1 MKRIKKEQMRG
12 EPFVCSAALSALTG
26 SISMMALYRG
36 AGREI
41 SGLKARQKETPSC
54 GQNAVA
60 ARTQR

>member
-1 MKRIKKEQMRG
+1 MRG
-12 EPFVCSAALSALTG
+12 ESFVCSAALSALTG